1 MPRSYV
7 AARLADA
14 PLYSDEFE
22 STPISRSRLESTA
35 KRTFRS
41 QVATSVD
48 GLISDIWPDPSLR
61 PTSAIAQRL
70 VHASY
75 CVIDTPILLTAGVI
89 ASIEACDAGVSS
101 GPVRPARRAQ
111 PARHRSSE

>member
-1 MPRSYV
+1 MPTDWWGSH
-7 AARLADA
+7 
-14 PLYSDEFE
+14 P
-22 STPISRSRLESTA
+22 LESA
-35 KRTFRS
+35 AFARRTPD
-41 QVATSVD
+41 A
-48 GLISDIWPDPSLR
+48 DIWPDPSLR

-75 CVIDTPILLTAGVI
+75 CVIDTPILPTAGVI

-111 PARHRSSE
+111 RAPDRSAPVALLSQLA